1 MSLAELCRL
10 ASCSVVWY
18 LTRLVEPAPCV
29 SGYFRVVR
37 GSLAWI
43 SRC

>member
-18 LTRLVEPAPCV
+18 LTRTGTMCLGLL
-29 SGYFRVVR
+29 SVVR